1 MPGTDIPVV
10 APDALLA
17 ADPGS
22 ILLMLPDLADELR
35 DAWPRLAERWVVYGA
50 H

>member
-1 MPGTDIPVV
+1 MPGTEIPIVTPE
-10 APDALLA
+10 AMTA

-35 DAWPRLAERWVVYGA
+35 DAWPRLADRWVVYGS